1 MTAVE
6 RSGRH
11 SMLVTINEDVQLLL
25 TRDIWAERPLTEGEE
40 LDFEEFSRWLLPRQY
55 PAALNKAVAMLAQRA
70 HAGGEIRR
78 KLERAHYL
86 EDTIDMVLYK
96 LEKERLLNDEAFA
109 REYAAS
115 CARRQMGKSRIR
127 MELSRKGLP
136 RELIDRAAARGVKV
150 LAITDHELY
159 TPSQE
164 AIAVRL
170 AQKLL
175 RRHNGED
182 ARREMQKVLAAM
194 ARRGYSYE
202 DSRNAIEAAIRLGDE
217 EE

>member
-1 MTAVE
+1 MKQDVVTAIE

-11 SMLVTINEDVQLLL
+11 NVLVTINEEIQLMLS
-25 TRDIWAERPLTEGEE
+25 RDIWAERPLSEGEE
-40 LDFEEFSRWLLPRQY
+40 LDFAEFSQWLLPRQY
-55 PAALNKAVAMLAQRA
+55 PEALNKAVALLAQRA
-70 HAGGEIRR
+70 RSGGEIRQ

-96 LEKERLLNDEAFA
+96 LEKERLLDDEAFA
-109 REYAAS
+109 REFAAS

-127 MELSRKGLP
+127 MELVRKGLP
-136 RELIDRAAARGVKV
+136 RELIDRTMEELPQEEADDAA
-150 LAITDHELY
+150 I
-159 TPSQE
+159 
-164 AIAVRL
+164 RL

-182 ARREMQKVLAAM
+182 TRKEMQKVLAAM

-202 DSRNAIEAAIRLGDE
+202 DSKEAIEAALQME
-217 EE
+217 ENEAL

>member
-1 MTAVE
+1 MKQDVVTAIE

-11 SMLVTINEDVQLLL
+11 NVLVTINEEIQLMLS
-25 TRDIWAERPLTEGEE
+25 RDIWAERPLSEGEE
-40 LDFEEFSRWLLPRQY
+40 LDFAEFSQWLLPRQY
-55 PAALNKAVAMLAQRA
+55 PEALNKAVALLAQRA
-70 HAGGEIRR
+70 RSGGEIRQ

-96 LEKERLLNDEAFA
+96 LEKERLLDDEAFA
-109 REYAAS
+109 REFSAS

-127 MELSRKGLP
+127 MELVRKGLP
-136 RELIDRAAARGVKV
+136 RELIDRTMEELPQEEADDAA
-150 LAITDHELY
+150 I
-159 TPSQE
+159 
-164 AIAVRL
+164 RL

-182 ARREMQKVLAAM
+182 TRKEMQKVLAAM

-202 DSRNAIEAAIRLGDE
+202 DSKEAIEAALQME
-217 EE
+217 ENEAL

>member
-1 MTAVE
+1 MKQDVVTAIE

-11 SMLVTINEDVQLLL
+11 NVLVTINEEIQLMLS
-25 TRDIWAERPLTEGEE
+25 RDIWAERPLSEGEE
-40 LDFEEFSRWLLPRQY
+40 LNFAEFSQWLLPRQY
-55 PAALNKAVAMLAQRA
+55 PEALNKAVALLAQRA
-70 HAGGEIRR
+70 RSGGEIRQ

-96 LEKERLLNDEAFA
+96 LEKERLLDDEAFA
-109 REYAAS
+109 REFSAS

-127 MELSRKGLP
+127 MELVRKGLP
-136 RELIDRAAARGVKV
+136 RELIDRIMEELPQEEADDAA
-150 LAITDHELY
+150 I
-159 TPSQE
+159 
-164 AIAVRL
+164 RL

-182 ARREMQKVLAAM
+182 TRKEMQKVLAAM

-202 DSRNAIEAAIRLGDE
+202 DSKEAIEAALQME
-217 EE
+217 ENEAL

>member
-1 MTAVE
+1 MKQDVVTAVE

-11 SMLVTINEDVQLLL
+11 SMLVTINEETQLMLS
-25 TRDIWAERPLTEGEE
+25 RDIWAERPLSEGEE
-40 LDFEEFSRWLLPRQY
+40 LDYAEFSRWLLPRQY
-55 PAALNKAVAMLAQRA
+55 PEALNRAVSLLAQRA
-70 HAGGEIRR
+70 RSGGEIRQ

-96 LEKERLLNDEAFA
+96 LEKERLLDDETFA
-109 REYAAS
+109 RDYAAS

-127 MELSRKGLP
+127 MELVRKGLP
-136 RELIDRAAARGVKV
+136 RELIDRTMEELPQEEADDAA
-150 LAITDHELY
+150 I
-159 TPSQE
+159 
-164 AIAVRL
+164 RL

-182 ARREMQKVLAAM
+182 TRKEMQKVLAAM

-202 DSRNAIEAAIRLGDE
+202 DSKEAIEAALQAVDDE
-217 EE
+217 M

>member
-1 MTAVE
+1 MKQDVVTAVE

-11 SMLVTINEDVQLLL
+11 SMLVTINEETQLMLS
-25 TRDIWAERPLTEGEE
+25 RDIWAERPLSEGEE
-40 LDFEEFSRWLLPRQY
+40 LDFEEFSQWLLPRQY
-55 PAALNKAVAMLAQRA
+55 PEALNKAVALLAQRA
-70 HAGGEIRR
+70 RSGGEIRQ

-96 LEKERLLNDEAFA
+96 LEKERLLDDEAFA
-109 REYAAS
+109 RDFAAS
-115 CARRQMGKSRIR
+115 CARRQMGRTRIR
-127 MELSRKGLP
+127 MELARKGLS
-136 RELIDRAAARGVKV
+136 RSIIDRTMEELPQEEADEAA
-150 LAITDHELY
+150 I
-159 TPSQE
+159 
-164 AIAVRL
+164 RL

-182 ARREMQKVLAAM
+182 ARKEMQKVLAAM

-202 DSRNAIEAAIRLGDE
+202 DSKEAIEAAIQLENE

>member
-1 MTAVE
+1 MKQDVVTAIE

-11 SMLVTINEDVQLLL
+11 NVLVTINEEIQLMLS
-25 TRDIWAERPLTEGEE
+25 RDIWAERPLSEGEE
-40 LDFEEFSRWLLPRQY
+40 LDFAEFSQWLLPRQY
-55 PAALNKAVAMLAQRA
+55 PEALNKAVALLAQRA
-70 HAGGEIRR
+70 RSGGEIRQ

-96 LEKERLLNDEAFA
+96 LEKERLLDDEAFA
-109 REYAAS
+109 REFSAS

-127 MELSRKGLP
+127 MELVRKGLP
-136 RELIDRAAARGVKV
+136 RELIDRTMEALPQEEADDAA
-150 LAITDHELY
+150 I
-159 TPSQE
+159 
-164 AIAVRL
+164 RL

-182 ARREMQKVLAAM
+182 TRKEMQKVLAAM

-202 DSRNAIEAAIRLGDE
+202 DSKEAIEAALQAEDDE
-217 EE
+217 M

>member
-1 MTAVE
+1 MVKQDVVTAVE

-25 TRDIWAERPLTEGEE
+25 TRDIWAERPLTEGQE

-136 RELIDRAAARGVKV
+136 RELIDRAM
-150 LAITDHELY
+150 
-159 TPSQE
+159 E
-164 AIAVRL
+164 ALSSEEGDEAAVRL

-202 DSRNAIEAAIRLGDE
+202 DSRAAIEAAIRLEDE

>member
-1 MTAVE
+1 MKQDVVTAIE

-11 SMLVTINEDVQLLL
+11 NVLVTINEEIQLMLS
-25 TRDIWAERPLTEGEE
+25 RDIWAERPLSEGEE
-40 LDFEEFSRWLLPRQY
+40 LDFAEFSQWLLPRQY
-55 PAALNKAVAMLAQRA
+55 PEALNKAVALLAQRA
-70 HAGGEIRR
+70 RSGGEIRQ

-96 LEKERLLNDEAFA
+96 LEKERLLDDEAFA
-109 REYAAS
+109 REFSAS

-127 MELSRKGLP
+127 MELVRKGLP
-136 RELIDRAAARGVKV
+136 RELIDRIMEELPQEEADDAA
-150 LAITDHELY
+150 I
-159 TPSQE
+159 
-164 AIAVRL
+164 RL

-182 ARREMQKVLAAM
+182 TRKEMQKVLAAM

-202 DSRNAIEAAIRLGDE
+202 DSKEAIEAALQME
-217 EE
+217 ENEAL

>member
-1 MTAVE
+1 MKQDVVTAVE

-11 SMLVTINEDVQLLL
+11 SMLVTINEEMQLLI
-25 TRDIWAERPLTEGEE
+25 TRDIWAERPLSEGEE
-40 LDFEEFSRWLLPRQY
+40 LDFEEYSQWLLPRQY
-55 PAALNKAVAMLAQRA
+55 PAALNKAVTMLAQRA
-70 HAGGEIRR
+70 HASGEIRQ

-96 LEKERLLNDEAFA
+96 LEKERLINDEAFA

-115 CARRQMGKSRIR
+115 CARRQMGRSRIR
-127 MELSRKGLP
+127 MELTRKGLP
-136 RELIDRAAARGVKV
+136 RVLVDRALEELCEEEADEAA
-150 LAITDHELY
+150 I
-159 TPSQE
+159 
-164 AIAVRL
+164 RL

-182 ARREMQKVLAAM
+182 TRKEMQKVLAAM

-202 DSRNAIEAAIRLGDE
+202 DSRSAIEAAIRLGE
-217 EE
+217 EEE

>member
-1 MTAVE
+1 MKQDVVTAIE

-11 SMLVTINEDVQLLL
+11 NVLVTINEEIQLMLS
-25 TRDIWAERPLTEGEE
+25 RDIWAERPLSEGEE
-40 LDFEEFSRWLLPRQY
+40 LDFAEFSQWLLPRQY
-55 PAALNKAVAMLAQRA
+55 PEALNKAVVLLAQRA
-70 HAGGEIRR
+70 RSGGEIRQ

-96 LEKERLLNDEAFA
+96 LEKERLLDDEAFA
-109 REYAAS
+109 REFAAS

-127 MELSRKGLP
+127 MELVRKGLP
-136 RELIDRAAARGVKV
+136 RELIDRTMEELPQEEADDAA
-150 LAITDHELY
+150 I
-159 TPSQE
+159 
-164 AIAVRL
+164 RL

-182 ARREMQKVLAAM
+182 TRKEMQKVLAAM

-202 DSRNAIEAAIRLGDE
+202 DSKEAIEAALQME
-217 EE
+217 ENEAL

>member
-1 MTAVE
+1 MKQDVVTAIE

-11 SMLVTINEDVQLLL
+11 NVLVTINEEIQLMLS
-25 TRDIWAERPLTEGEE
+25 RDIWAERPLSEGEE
-40 LDFEEFSRWLLPRQY
+40 LDFAEFSQWLLPRQY
-55 PAALNKAVAMLAQRA
+55 PEALNKAVALLAQRA
-70 HAGGEIRR
+70 RSGGEIRQ

-96 LEKERLLNDEAFA
+96 LEKERLLDDEAFA
-109 REYAAS
+109 REFAAS

-127 MELSRKGLP
+127 MELVRKGLP
-136 RELIDRAAARGVKV
+136 RELIDRTMEELPQEEADDAA
-150 LAITDHELY
+150 I
-159 TPSQE
+159 
-164 AIAVRL
+164 RL

-182 ARREMQKVLAAM
+182 TRKEMQKVLAAM

-202 DSRNAIEAAIRLGDE
+202 DSKEAIEAALQMEEDE
-217 EE
+217 AL

>member
-1 MTAVE
+1 MVKQDVVTAVE

-25 TRDIWAERPLTEGEE
+25 TRDIWAERPLSEGEE

-78 KLERAHYL
+78 KLERVHYL

-96 LEKERLLNDEAFA
+96 LEKERLLNDETFA

-136 RELIDRAAARGVKV
+136 RELIDRAM
-150 LAITDHELY
+150 
-159 TPSQE
+159 E
-164 AIAVRL
+164 ALSSEEGDEAAVRL

>member
-1 MTAVE
+1 MKQDVVTAVE

-11 SMLVTINEDVQLLL
+11 SMLVTINEEIQLMLS
-25 TRDIWAERPLTEGEE
+25 RDIWAERPLAEGEE
-40 LDFEEFSRWLLPRQY
+40 FDFAEFSAWLLPRQY
-55 PAALNKAVAMLAQRA
+55 PEALNKAVALLAQRA
-70 HAGGEIRR
+70 RSGGEIRQ

-96 LEKERLLNDEAFA
+96 LEKERLLDDEAFA
-109 REYAAS
+109 REFAAS
-115 CARRQMGKSRIR
+115 CARRQMGQSRIR
-127 MELSRKGLP
+127 MELARKGLP
-136 RELIDRAAARGVKV
+136 REIIDRTMEELPTEEADEAA
-150 LAITDHELY
+150 I
-159 TPSQE
+159 
-164 AIAVRL
+164 RL

-182 ARREMQKVLAAM
+182 TRKEMQKVLAAM

-202 DSRNAIEAAIRLGDE
+202 DSKEAVEAAILLEDE

>member
-1 MTAVE
+1 MKQDVVTAVE
-6 RSGRH
+6 PAGRH
-11 SMLVTINEDVQLLL
+11 SMLVTINEEVQLLI
-25 TRDIWAERPLTEGEE
+25 TREIWAERPLSQGGE
-40 LDFEEFSRWLLPRQY
+40 LDLEEYSRWLLPRQY

-70 HAGGEIRR
+70 HAGGEIRQ
-78 KLERAHYL
+78 KLERSHYL

-115 CARRQMGKSRIR
+115 CARRQMGRSRIR
-127 MELSRKGLP
+127 MELARKGLP
-136 RELIDRAAARGVKV
+136 RELIDRA
-150 LAITDHELY
+150 LEELCEE
-159 TPSQE
+159 E
-164 AIAVRL
+164 ADEAAVRL

-182 ARREMQKVLAAM
+182 VRKEMQKVLAAM

-202 DSRNAIEAAIRLGDE
+202 DSREAIEAALRME
-217 EE
+217 EEEN

>member
-1 MTAVE
+1 MKQDVVTAVE
-6 RSGRH
+6 PSGRH
-11 SMLVTINEDVQLLL
+11 SMLVTINEEVQLLI
-25 TRDIWAERPLTEGEE
+25 TRDIWAERPLSEGEE
-40 LDFEEFSRWLLPRQY
+40 LDLEEYSRWLLPRQY

-70 HAGGEIRR
+70 HAGGEIRQ
-78 KLERAHYL
+78 KLERLHYL

-115 CARRQMGKSRIR
+115 CARRQMGRSRIR
-127 MELSRKGLP
+127 MELARKGLP
-136 RELIDRAAARGVKV
+136 RELIDRA
-150 LAITDHELY
+150 LEELCEE
-159 TPSQE
+159 E
-164 AIAVRL
+164 ADEAAVRL

-182 ARREMQKVLAAM
+182 TRKEMQKVLAAM

-202 DSRNAIEAAIRLGDE
+202 DSRSAIEAAICMEEDE
-217 EE
+217 N